1 MDDHKI
7 ETVLQGGS
15 VAGLTVAVVFAGL
28 TLLNEGAVDWGL
40 VWIAFFI
47 TALPWAIYVYL
58 GGAGYVD

>member
-28 TLLNEGAVDWGL
+28 TLLNEGAVDWEL